1 MKKRE
6 LCGIYFRVK
15 RDGKYENICFTDMT
29 DLEQKRA
36 IYDFSPEALRNMCM
50 VLAGVVRNLGDMFDI
65 SAVDGEE
72 KMREILFR
80 SKRLDNREWIIGHLL
95 KYEDGAARIVPNNT
109 DIFCFE
115 KDESIAH
122 RVDPKTVGQYTG
134 FVDKNGKKIFEGD
147 ILSVC
152 NSKAFLF
159 VVEWN
164 GNQYVLKCTSNG
176 VADNILNVIESPEDV
191 EVVGNIYD
199 NTNPLKG
206 GVNDG

>member
-1 MKKRE
+1 MQIRQ
-6 LCGIYFRVK
+6 L
-15 RDGKYENICFTDMT
+15 N
-29 DLEQKRA
+29 KRA

-176 VADNILNVIESPEDV
+176 VSDNILNVIESPEDV

>member
-1 MKKRE
+1 
-6 LCGIYFRVK
+6 
-15 RDGKYENICFTDMT
+15 
-29 DLEQKRA
+29 
-36 IYDFSPEALRNMCM
+36 
-50 VLAGVVRNLGDMFDI
+50 
-65 SAVDGEE
+65 
-72 KMREILFR
+72 MREIVFR
-80 SKRLDNREWIIGHLL
+80 GKDINNKGWVYGALVQQQDDPLREKTLIISYSNYQYGDFSEAVIH
-95 KYEDGAARIVPNNT
+95 E
-109 DIFCFE
+109 
-115 KDESIAH
+115 
-122 RVDPKTVGQYTG
+122 VDPETVGQYTG

-164 GNQYVLKCTSNG
+164 GNQYVLKCTTNG
-176 VADNILNVIESPEDV
+176 VSDNILNVIESPEDV

>member
-1 MKKRE
+1 
-6 LCGIYFRVK
+6 
-15 RDGKYENICFTDMT
+15 
-29 DLEQKRA
+29 
-36 IYDFSPEALRNMCM
+36 
-50 VLAGVVRNLGDMFDI
+50 
-65 SAVDGEE
+65 
-72 KMREILFR
+72 MREIVFR
-80 SKRLDNREWIIGHLL
+80 GKDINNKGWVYGALVQQQDDPLREKTLIISYSNYQYGDFSEAVIH
-95 KYEDGAARIVPNNT
+95 E
-109 DIFCFE
+109 
-115 KDESIAH
+115 
-122 RVDPKTVGQYTG
+122 VDPETVGQYTG

-176 VADNILNVIESPEDV
+176 VSDNILNVIESPEDV